1 MAYYPISTEISG
13 VYTLSGGG
21 WRAVFND
28 QNDFDYVGPLTDVTG
43 LDAADMRE
51 SAGDLVEADGGI
63 HGAFYLSRRP
73 ITLSGRII
81 NHATMLERRTKLDKA
96 RNASLAL
103 RSDASL
109 IWKPSARQDNYVPNP
124 SFEVDVTSGFLST
137 SAQPFFVNPG
147 ATVTRVTAQH
157 NVGAAAAQMV
167 TTAASASQG
176 FTETLGVLPPGTYNA
191 SLYVKGNAGGE
202 AVRLYAGHA
211 TGAATF
217 ALLTANTSWQRVST
231 TFVSDGVNPSYIAL
245 NTQVA
250 AAVTV
255 FVDNLQVTPGATLL
269 SYFDGDTAG
278 YYWMGNAHQTRSG
291 DYVELYVPVRR
302 QQPFRE
308 SGAAWVK
315 EFQISLVSQYATIFS
330 SSLKTASAPAGTG
343 VVVENRGNYPA
354 YPLVQIA
361 GAPSGANTIVT
372 DGHGGTFRTL
382 SSLTIASGE
391 IAEFDMLNHTGR
403 FTAGAR
409 NGQSATRYIDFQNI
423 TQWPSLITG
432 NNTFTLAAGAAGTL
446 TLAYRDVWA

>member
-13 VYTLSGGG
+13 VYVLSGGG

-73 ITLSGRII
+73 ITLSGRVI

-124 SFEVDVTSGFLST
+124 SFEVDATTGVLNPIPGLTNAATSF
-137 SAQPFFVNPG
+137 
-147 ATVTRVTAQH
+147 TRVTAQH
-157 NVGAAAAQMV
+157 NFGAAAAQLV
-167 TTAASASQG
+167 TSAGSANQG
-176 FTETLGVLPPGTYNA
+176 AGENLGVLPPGTYNA

-202 AVRLYAGHA
+202 LVQLVTGQA
-211 TGAATF
+211 TGIVTQNITAT
-217 ALLTANTSWQRVST
+217 TGWQRVSA
-231 TFVSDGVNPSYIAL
+231 TFTSDGVNASFIGL
-245 NTQVA
+245 RTQGTSA
-250 AAVTV
+250 YTV
-255 FVDNLQVTPGATLL
+255 FLDGLQVTPGTALL
-269 SYFDGDTAG
+269 TYFDGDSAG

-308 SGAAWVK
+308 SGASWVK

-361 GAPSGANTIVT
+361 GAPSGANTVVT

-423 TQWPSLITG
+423 TQWPSIITG
-432 NNTFTLAAGAAGTL
+432 NNTFTLASAASGTL